1 MNKQHATVVKSLAAI
16 TLCAASAAAFAIWQY
31 PQTIVYYT
39 NSSMTQVAGYSM
51 YYCQS
56 SAATLTGA
64 RTSYKKVL
72 VAEEDCQNGGM
83 PPLP

>member
-1 MNKQHATVVKSLAAI
+1 MKMQRNTVLKCLAAI
-16 TLCAASAAAFAIWQY
+16 ALSAASLASYAIWMY

-56 SAATLTGA
+56 SAATLTGI
-64 RTSYKKVL
+64 RTAYKKVL
-72 VAEEDCQNGGM
+72 VAEDDCQNGGM